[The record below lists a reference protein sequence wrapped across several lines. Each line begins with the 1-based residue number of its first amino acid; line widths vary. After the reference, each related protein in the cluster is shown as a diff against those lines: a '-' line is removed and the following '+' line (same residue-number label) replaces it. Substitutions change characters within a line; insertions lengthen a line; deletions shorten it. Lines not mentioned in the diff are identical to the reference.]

1 MLKEHQEKR
10 WLMSLREV
18 TAVSLLLAGTSMKS
32 AMAKIGINITNVIH
46 WYDTKKCSSLFL
58 SLLGD
63 KSSEALGGGSPL
75 QVKDFLK
82 KLKSTSDW

>member
-1 MLKEHQEKR
+1 MCGYGMLREHREKR

-46 WYDTKKCSSLFL
+46 WYDTKNVPPYFYLCW
-58 SLLGD
+58 
-63 KSSEALGGGSPL
+63 
-75 QVKDFLK
+75 VTNRLK
-82 KLKSTSDW
+82 HWVADLCHK

>member
-32 AMAKIGINITNVIH
+32 AMVKIGINITNVIH
-46 WYDTKKCSSLFL
+46 WYDTKKMFL
-58 SLLGD
+58 LIFIFAG
-63 KSSEALGGGSPL
+63 
-75 QVKDFLK
+75 
-82 KLKSTSDW
+82 